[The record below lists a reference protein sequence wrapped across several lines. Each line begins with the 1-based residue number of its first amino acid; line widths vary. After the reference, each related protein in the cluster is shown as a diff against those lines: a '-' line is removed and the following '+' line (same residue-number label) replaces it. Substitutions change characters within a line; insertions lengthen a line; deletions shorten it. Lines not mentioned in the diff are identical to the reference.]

1 VFKTMTLHQLTPSVD
16 AASNK
21 TPCKCARPSLI
32 LLFEMEQPD
41 EGQEDGTSSPPWSGE
56 FWTYKCFPGIR
67 AAIIIP
73 CWFVLG
79 VVTCGV
85 VWPPQ
90 IREWLFSS
98 NKVERSLAAQKEV
111 DLQIYRREE
120 EAKLETQVIETRE
133 SFREGLAGNRQQ
145 YAQIKASI
153 LERKQEIRKEM
164 KRIRVVME
172 NLFEQAEE
180 ARADREYDSDA

>member
-1 VFKTMTLHQLTPSVD
+1 MPLHQLTPCVD

-21 TPCKCARPSLI
+21 AHPSCAPPSLVG
-32 LLFEMEQPD
+32 LFEMEQHRK
-41 EGQEDGTSSPPWSGE
+41 GQEDGTSSPPWSDE
-56 FWTYKCFPGIR
+56 FWNYKCFPGIR

-90 IREWLFSS
+90 IRERLFSW
-98 NKVERSLAAQKEV
+98 NTWNRSLAAQREV

-120 EAKLETQVIETRE
+120 EAKLETEVIETRE